1 MRLNIN
7 LSGGIRMVI
16 GVLIV
21 DDHPIVREGL
31 RRALERDSAF
41 EVLGEAETGTEA
53 ITESQRLRPNVVLM
67 DLSLPELDGVSATAI
82 LHRDLP
88 ETEVV
93 VLTGVLNPTSV
104 IEAMQAGASGYLFKD
119 TKANEIREAIKGAME
134 GRVYLSPQVAALLVN
149 QIQPS
154 GHIDPLTE
162 REREVLRLL
171 AHGSSNKEIM
181 QILHITEAT
190 VKAHV
195 RHILSKLGAQ
205 SRTQAILIA
214 MRLGLVTAP
223 SSSE

>member
-1 MRLNIN
+1 
-7 LSGGIRMVI
+7 MVI

-31 RRALERDSAF
+31 RRALERDSTF

-119 TKANEIREAIKGAME
+119 TRANEIREAIKGAME
-134 GRVYLSPQVAALLVN
+134 GRVHLSPQVAALLVN

-181 QILHITEAT
+181 QTLHITEAT

-223 SSSE
+223 SSNNE

>member
-1 MRLNIN
+1 MA
-7 LSGGIRMVI
+7 I

-31 RRALERDSAF
+31 RRALERDPAIH
-41 EVLGEAETGTEA
+41 VMGEAETGTEV
-53 ITESQRLRPNVVLM
+53 ITEALRLRPDVILM
-67 DLSLPELDGVSATAI
+67 DLSLPELDGISATAI

-119 TKANEIREAIKGAME
+119 TRPGEIREAIKGAME
-134 GRVYLSPQVAALLVN
+134 GRVHLSPQVASLLVN

-162 REREVLRLL
+162 REREVLDRL
-171 AHGSSNKEIM
+171 AHGASNKEIM
-181 QILHITEAT
+181 QTLHITEAT

-214 MRLGLVTAP
+214 MRLGLVSTP
-223 SSSE
+223 SSE

>member
-1 MRLNIN
+1 
-7 LSGGIRMVI
+7 
-16 GVLIV
+16 
-21 DDHPIVREGL
+21 
-31 RRALERDSAF
+31 
-41 EVLGEAETGTEA
+41 
-53 ITESQRLRPNVVLM
+53 
-67 DLSLPELDGVSATAI
+67 
-82 LHRDLP
+82 
-88 ETEVV
+88 

-119 TKANEIREAIKGAME
+119 TKASEISEAIKGAME
-134 GRVYLSPQVAALLVN
+134 GRVHLSPQVAALLVN

-171 AHGSSNKEIM
+171 ARGSSNKEIM
-181 QILHITEAT
+181 QTLHITEAT

-223 SSSE
+223 SSE

>member
-1 MRLNIN
+1 
-7 LSGGIRMVI
+7 MVI
-16 GVLIV
+16 RVLIV
-21 DDHPIVREGL
+21 DDHPIVREGM
-31 RRALERDSAF
+31 RRALERDPAF
-41 EVLGEAETGTEA
+41 DVLGEAETGTEA
-53 ITESQRLRPNVVLM
+53 ITESERLRPDVVLM
-67 DLSLPELDGVSATAI
+67 DLSLPELDGISATAI

-88 ETEVV
+88 EIEVV

-119 TKANEIREAIKGAME
+119 TKASEIGEAIKGAME
-134 GRVYLSPQVAALLVN
+134 GRVHLSPQAAALLVN

-181 QILHITEAT
+181 QTLHITEAT

-214 MRLGLVTAP
+214 MRIGLVPAP
-223 SSSE
+223 SSK